1 MIAIVALTAPVIDGY
16 GFDAGAKCSEKTAR
30 RGRAQL
36 LKAIPCDLSLQA
48 YCNLPGS
55 LYPWNA
61 VRRFVNENQVHFKMK
76 KKTKNEPNENTI
88 FSGHDETNVRRCTS
102 HIRITK

>member
-36 LKAIPCDLSLQA
+36 LKAIPCDLSVQA

-61 VRRFVNENQVHFKMK
+61 VRRFVNENQVHCKIK
-76 KKTKNEPNENTI
+76 KQRMNQIK
-88 FSGHDETNVRRCTS
+88 
-102 HIRITK
+102 IRFFFRA